1 MVLADESIRI
11 QKNVQHIGEI
21 KAAFLVTRIAFIFIL
36 FKFHGSM
43 VVHWPTYVNARWGK
57 GRQYNGRG
65 GKFNFTT
72 VCINTVFI
80 IFIIEAIE
88 R

>member
-21 KAAFLVTRIAFIFIL
+21 KAAFLVTRIAFIFIP

-43 VVHWPTYVNARWGK
+43 VGHWPTYVNARWVKGRPSIK
-57 GRQYNGRG
+57 RTKSGRQYANQPGVVPLG
-65 GKFNFTT
+65 PLHPD
-72 VCINTVFI
+72 C
-80 IFIIEAIE
+80 
-88 R
+88 